1 MRMTS
6 LSRLLVRTMR
16 AGIAIVIGLA
26 AFLAVFAFATIRLPS
41 TPFEFTLKHGSSLR
55 SVARQIQTSG
65 LPVNAIAFEV
75 LARVLGKGRSV
86 KAGNYELQAPLS
98 TLDLLTKITQGDVTQ
113 SEVTFIEGQTFA
125 QMRKLLAE
133 NPGIRQDAKDL
144 SDGDILKRIGATESS
159 AEGLFFPDTY
169 MFASGMSDLSILKR
183 AYGAMRHNLD
193 EAWRNRASNL
203 PYGNP
208 YEALIMASIVEK
220 ETAKPEERPRIAGVF
235 VNRLQLGM
243 KLQTDPTVIYGLGN
257 GFEGRLHKRDLNTDT
272 PYNTYTRAGL
282 PPTPIAMP
290 GVAALEAAVRP
301 DKTDALYFV
310 ARGDGSHYF
319 SRTLEEHNRAVNQ
332 YQR

>member
-203 PYGNP
+203 PYGSP

-290 GVAALEAAVRP
+290 GIAALEAAVRP
-301 DKTDALYFV
+301 DKTEALYFV

-319 SRTLEEHNRAVNQ
+319 SRTLDEHNRAVNQ